1 MRRNSRVFHPDVIQ
15 TTLRPDGPIWPT
27 STKTMVWI
35 ELTSPWETNAPEWHV
50 KKTEKYNQL
59 ECDIEAKGWKVHDLY
74 VEIGARGHV
83 HRPYYSLCS
92 VLGFTKAE
100 SRELKQ
106 VVEQVAKL
114 CSRAIFVARYQRVW
128 QERPL
133 LDLFRKQ

>member
-1 MRRNSRVFHPDVIQ
+1 MASFGLSPPRQWYGLNLPHFGR
-15 TTLRPDGPIWPT
+15 TTWIAGTNRKPSIRDLRC
-27 STKTMVWI
+27 
-35 ELTSPWETNAPEWHV
+35 E
-50 KKTEKYNQL
+50 
-59 ECDIEAKGWKVHDLY
+59 IEAKGWKVHDLY

-114 CSRAIFVARYQRVW
+114 CSHAIFVARYQRVW